1 VTFLLS
7 YRPPFFL
14 AVQGLSCLVT
24 CDTN

>member
-1 VTFLLS
+1 VTFLVS

-14 AVQGLSCLVT
+14 AVQGFSCLVT